1 SSREGLGPGKR
12 CNGECVC
19 EVAHVRWFAAPRV
32 NPPPTEGPS
41 APCMHLSVG
50 NFSRYNLPPMLAV
63 FAGKPQGWGSCVRWS
78 EHRGKGPRALRVG
91 MALRVGRNG
100 SALQEATRFWPDG
113 LTAGGCGGTD
123 GMGEHCRAANKCA
136 QVLGQAQCPPM
147 DEVDARKK

>member
-1 SSREGLGPGKR
+1 MHAL
-12 CNGECVC
+12 EC
-19 EVAHVRWFAAPRV
+19 RQFQ
-32 NPPPTEGPS
+32 S
-41 APCMHLSVG
+41 LQ
-50 NFSRYNLPPMLAV
+50 LASHASC
-63 FAGKPQGWGSCVRWS
+63 FCRQPQGWGSCVRWS
-78 EHRGKGPRALRVG
+78 EHAGKRPTALRVG

-100 SALQEATRFWPDG
+100 AALQEATRFWPDG